1 MKEKVRQEVLKLLEA
16 GMIYHISDNSWVSL
30 VQVVPKKDDMIVV
43 KNDKNEIIPTTTVRG
58 WRICVNYRRFNNA
71 IRKDKFPFPFTD
83 KMLERVFDRAF
94 YSFLDGYSGYN
105 QIAVNTLVA
114 TYPSAGGRRETH
126 GSIFQ
131 GRKTRGVATNVY
143 LSKTSEKPEKRWSTN
158 FK

>member
-43 KNDKNEIIPTTTVRG
+43 KNDKNETIPTTTVRG

-105 QIAVNTLVA
+105 QIAVANCRTL
-114 TYPSAGGRRETH
+114 PFGGRA
-126 GSIFQ
+126 
-131 GRKTRGVATNVY
+131 TRDSRDAC
-143 LSKTSEKPEKRWSTN
+143 STKGIRAESPPT
-158 FK
+158 FI